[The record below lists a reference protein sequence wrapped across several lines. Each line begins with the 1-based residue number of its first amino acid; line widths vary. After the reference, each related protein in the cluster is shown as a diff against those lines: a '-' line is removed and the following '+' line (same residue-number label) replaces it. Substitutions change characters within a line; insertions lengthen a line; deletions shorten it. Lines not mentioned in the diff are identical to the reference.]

1 MTSAVRLVDL
11 RKTYAG
17 SSTAALD
24 GISLE
29 VPAGSI
35 YGILGPNGAGK
46 TTTIGICTTRV
57 RPSGGTA
64 TVAGLSVVD
73 DAVAVRRAI
82 GVAAQ
87 ALTLDRSCS
96 VSQNIYFHCRY
107 FGVGHAEAK
116 RRTTELLER
125 FRIADRADAMPM
137 TLSGGLAQRVQLA
150 RAVAHRPSVLF
161 LDEPTAGLDPQS
173 RLALWDLVRG
183 LITEGITVVL
193 TTHYMEEADQLC
205 DRLAVVDHGRLLAE
219 GTPTSLKQE
228 AGGNAVVDVH
238 FAGSREEAQRVVAA
252 VAGVREVHPT
262 DAGLRILV
270 EPDGAGVPRVVAAVA
285 AFGLTDLKVVEPS
298 LETVFIGL
306 TGRDLRE

>member
-1 MTSAVRLVDL
+1 MTSAVRLTDL
-11 RKTYAG
+11 RKTYAD
-17 SSTAALD
+17 STTAALD
-24 GISLE
+24 GISLD
-29 VPAGSI
+29 VPIGSI

-64 TVAGLSVVD
+64 VVAGYNVVD
-73 DAVAVRRAI
+73 QSVAVRRAI
-82 GVAAQ
+82 GVASQ

-96 VSQNIYFHCRY
+96 VAENIYFHCRY
-107 FGVGHAEAK
+107 FGIGHADAS
-116 RRTTELLER
+116 RRTAELLER
-125 FRIADRADAMPM
+125 FRIADRAEAMPM
-137 TLSGGLAQRVQLA
+137 SLSGGLAQRVQLA

-183 LITEGITVVL
+183 LIAEGITVVL

-205 DRLAVVDHGRLLAE
+205 DRIAVVDHGRLLAE
-219 GTPTSLKQE
+219 GTPAALKQS
-228 AGGNAVVDVH
+228 AGGNAVVAVH
-238 FAGSREEAQRVVAA
+238 LAGSREEAHRTVAG

-262 DAGLRILV
+262 EGGLRILV
-270 EPDGAGVPRVVAAVA
+270 DPDGAGVPRVVAAVA

>member
-1 MTSAVRLVDL
+1 MTSAVQLTDL

-17 SSTAALD
+17 SSTPALD
-24 GISLE
+24 GISLD
-29 VPAGSI
+29 VPTGSI

-57 RPSGGTA
+57 RPTSGTA
-64 TVAGLSVVD
+64 IVASHSVVD

-96 VSQNIYFHCRY
+96 VAQNIYFHCRY
-107 FGVGHAEAK
+107 FGINHADA
-116 RRTTELLER
+116 RQRTTELLER

-137 TLSGGLAQRVQLA
+137 ALSGGLAQRVQLA
-150 RAVAHRPSVLF
+150 RAVAHRPKVLF

-205 DRLAVVDHGRLLAE
+205 DRIAVVDHGRILAE
-219 GTPTSLKQE
+219 GTPASLKQA
-228 AGGNAVVDVH
+228 AGGNAVVNVH
-238 FAGSREEAQRVVAA
+238 FGGSPEEAQRLVSA
-252 VAGVREVHPT
+252 VAGVREVHAT
-262 DAGLRILV
+262 DGGLRILV
-270 EPDGAGVPRVVAAVA
+270 DPDGAGVPRVVAAVA

-306 TGRDLRE
+306 TGRDIRE